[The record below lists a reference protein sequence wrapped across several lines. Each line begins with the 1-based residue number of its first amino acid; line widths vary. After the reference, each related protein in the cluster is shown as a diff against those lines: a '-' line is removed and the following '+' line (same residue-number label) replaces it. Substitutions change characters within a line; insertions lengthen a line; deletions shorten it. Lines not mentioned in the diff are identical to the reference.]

1 MGMQMH
7 KQVLVVTVGISLV
20 LSGSAI
26 AQRDA
31 AKCRSAV
38 DRYNT
43 ARNDIA
49 SFVRD
54 YAGCVSYSRGD
65 DDCSNEFGRVR
76 SAQTE
81 FESAVSDSRSSC
93 K

>member
-1 MGMQMH
+1 MH
-7 KQVLVVTVGISLV
+7 KQVLVVAIGFSLAF
-20 LSGSAI
+20 SGSAI

-54 YAGCVSYSRGD
+54 YAGCVSYSRSD
-65 DDCSNEFGRVR
+65 EDCSVEFGRLK

-81 FESAVSDSRSSC
+81 LESAVSDSRSSC